1 MGGSGGNVIRGEGE
15 TISPLS
21 VRKEKYWNFDA
32 SYLSKSDQINPNLD
46 LKVDFNI
53 IDYNSLGKRLEYDRL
68 CIFGRVKLV
77 RQVQSSKHIPNFHEA
92 ENMSDLSMFWCFC
105 IVVGCGMVHW
115 CPRHSL
121 DRGRGPLTN
130 SSELR
135 AWCPSSSN
143 STRAINQQIP
153 GHYLC
158 SLSWSWTIKR
168 ASGQMHQRQNKT
180 ADQYCPL
187 LTTYLNVYQFI

>member
-1 MGGSGGNVIRGEGE
+1 MIPNPIPSNAYCSV
-15 TISPLS
+15 TISPMMVS
-21 VRKEKYWNFDA
+21 VCRF
-32 SYLSKSDQINPNLD
+32 
-46 LKVDFNI
+46 F
-53 IDYNSLGKRLEYDRL
+53 
-68 CIFGRVKLV
+68 C
-77 RQVQSSKHIPNFHEA
+77 
-92 ENMSDLSMFWCFC
+92 MFWC

-158 SLSWSWTIKR
+158 PCHGAERSRGHLGRCTR
-168 ASGQMHQRQNKT
+168 VKT
-180 ADQYCPL
+180 CYADQYCSLLLQDIDLNSGDITDKLIMLQVEPHKPRPPRARWVGPGGVLPL
-187 LTTYLNVYQFI
+187 ESFCHKSDRCHRVHKTIRPRKEFTN